1 MLATVFIMGNQL
13 RLNLRILM
21 WHLQITPTWK
31 FTWTY
36 NDYHKGL
43 KHGWFK
49 LYEQKL
55 FVPLSHFDRD
65 VAS

>member
-1 MLATVFIMGNQL
+1 MGNTL

-21 WHLQITPTWK
+21 WHLQITPDWK

-49 LYEQKL
+49 MHTYKNL
-55 FVPLSHFDRD
+55 FRSRKFFVTDV

>member
-1 MLATVFIMGNQL
+1 MGNTL

-21 WHLQITPTWK
+21 WHLQIMPNWK
-31 FTWTY
+31 CTWTY

-49 LYEQKL
+49 VYEAKNL
-55 FVPLSHFDRD
+55 LKSRKYFDFD
-65 VAS
+65 TPNANI

>member
-1 MLATVFIMGNQL
+1 MGRTL
-13 RLNLRILM
+13 RLNWRILM
-21 WHLQITPTWK
+21 WHLQITPSWK

-49 LYEQKL
+49 LYESKNL
-55 FVPLSHFDRD
+55 FKSRHFFDTD
-65 VAS
+65 KAN